1 MLLYLKA
8 LFIYPDVTY
17 NIMRRG
23 AKKTVYAI
31 PEEAVVLIYC
41 MDIHGKNRQNS
52 GEELNQ
58 NFANKKFFLA

>member
-1 MLLYLKA
+1 M
-8 LFIYPDVTY
+8 TY
-17 NIMRRG
+17 NIMKKG
-23 AKKTVYAI
+23 AKKMVYAI